1 MICVYLH
8 CNLKQSPCQPLC
20 SIEAV
25 MTVVRIVV
33 TILVRIMV
41 RIALDP
47 YGQWYYYQHL
57 LFVCGWFGVLKR

>member
-1 MICVYLH
+1 MICVSLH

-33 TILVRIMV
+33 RIMV
-41 RIALDP
+41 RIMM
-47 YGQWYYYQHL
+47 
-57 LFVCGWFGVLKR
+57 RM